1 MIRISEIFGGAG
13 TEDGSVKGTI
23 QGEGLFVG
31 VPSIFIRTFGCNF
44 TCPGFGLPLG
54 QKTTLPDEIDI
65 SKYNK
70 LEDLPIISEGC
81 DSYYSWHKN
90 FKKYSPMMTIDEI
103 VEKVKVL
110 LPDGKFTQDIHLV
123 MTGGEPLLGWQRQYI
138 ALFNALKELN
148 LSHITFET
156 NGTKRLTPEFFAYLK
171 SRHDLTVTFSI
182 SAKLPCSGEAW
193 EDAIKPDVIKDYLNI
208 ESSYLSYF
216 KFVVATEQDVH
227 DALKAI
233 KEYRSNDIDIPVYLM
248 PVGGTDIIYNGNK
261 IKVVDL
267 CVKYGLRYSPRLHV
281 DIWSNEIGR

>member
-13 TEDGSVKGTI
+13 SSDGTVKGTI

-44 TCPGFGLPLG
+44 TCPSFGLPQG
-54 QKTTLPDEIDI
+54 QKTTLPDEIDV
-65 SKYNK
+65 SQYDK
-70 LEDLPIISEGC
+70 LEDLPIIPEGC
-81 DSYYSWHKN
+81 DSYYSWHPK
-90 FKKYSPMMTIDEI
+90 FKKFSPMMSIEEI
-103 VEKVKVL
+103 VEKVREL

-138 ALFNALKELN
+138 DLFNELKKLN
-148 LSHITFET
+148 LSHVTFET
-156 NGTKRLTPEFFAYLK
+156 NGTKRLTPAFKEYL
-171 SRHDLTVTFSI
+171 DTAGLTVTFSV

-193 EDAIKPDVIKDYLNI
+193 EDTIKPDVVSGYL
-208 ESSYLSYF
+208 ELACSKLSYF
-216 KFVVATEQDVH
+216 KFVVASERDVN

-233 KEYRSNDIDIPVYLM
+233 EEFRSGGIDIPVYLM

-261 IKVVDL
+261 TKVVDL

>member
-13 TEDGSVKGTI
+13 SEDGSVKGTI

-65 SKYNK
+65 SKYDK
-70 LEDLPIISEGC
+70 LEDLPVIAEGC
-81 DSYYSWHKN
+81 DSYYSWHHK
-90 FKKYSPMMTIDEI
+90 FKKYSPMLSIEEI
-103 VEKVKVL
+103 VERVKVL
-110 LPDGKFTQDIHLV
+110 LPNGVFTQDIHLV

-138 ALFNALKELN
+138 ALFNALMDIG

-156 NGTKRLTPEFFAYLK
+156 NGTKRLTPEFQEYL
-171 SRHDLTVTFSI
+171 SSTNLVVTFSI

-193 EDAIKPDVIKDYLNI
+193 EDTIKPEVVKGYL
-208 ESSYLSYF
+208 EVGGSYLSYF

-233 KEYRSNDIDIPVYLM
+233 EEFKAAGIDIPVYLM

-261 IKVVDL
+261 VKVVDL